1 MSWAI
6 IFSGASFA
14 MRASEYLRLTGS
26 MSSRISKLEKM
37 HQKAAKAALEDA
49 IRTSDEGLR
58 RQYIIRAVDKYR
70 DAIGA
75 EEDDVLGLF
84 GAYVGLATCHG
95 LLNDIPNRNA
105 AIRKALECYNEVKE
119 EADAE
124 PQGVAELYGYGKE
137 ETETI
142 RAAIS
147 FSRLGTIDRG
157 MRFANSIII
166 KNARKKEEKMR
177 GIAEQLSVLL

>member
-1 MSWAI
+1 
-6 IFSGASFA
+6 
-14 MRASEYLRLTGS
+14 
-26 MSSRISKLEKM
+26 M
-37 HQKAAKAALEDA
+37 HQKAAKAAVEDA
-49 IRTSDEGLR
+49 LRTSDDGLR

-95 LLNDIPNRNA
+95 LLNDIPNRDA
-105 AIRKALECYNEVKE
+105 AIRKALDCYKEVKE

-142 RAAIS
+142 RNSIR
-147 FSRLGTIDRG
+147 FSPLGKVDLGMRLGHTL
-157 MRFANSIII
+157 II
-166 KNARKKEEKMR
+166 KNAKKKEEQMR
-177 GIAEQLSVLL
+177 VIAEQLKDVV